1 MARHDVR
8 RPLVPDCSRHDN
20 YPDRQRCFDTYPDRP
35 RRSDTDRSSPSPA
48 CRVTSSDIELIVR
61 LQQRLQSL
69 IAKALDYRPGNKKYP
84 SAHFAA
90 DEVTVAYRR

>member
-1 MARHDVR
+1 MTA
-8 RPLVPDCSRHDN
+8 
-20 YPDRQRCFDTYPDRP
+20 
-35 RRSDTDRSSPSPA
+35 
-48 CRVTSSDIELIVR
+48 SDIEEIVR